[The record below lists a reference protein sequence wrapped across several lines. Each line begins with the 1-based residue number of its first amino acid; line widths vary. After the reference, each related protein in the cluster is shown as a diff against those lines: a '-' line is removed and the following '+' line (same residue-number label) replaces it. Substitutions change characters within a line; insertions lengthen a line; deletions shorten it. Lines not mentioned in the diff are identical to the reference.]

1 RAREQAEGLLG
12 ALLRREIVGLAEI
25 DRVDL
30 LERDEV
36 ADVDRVGE
44 LDVQP
49 VEVVR
54 LDRHVAALLDL
65 ERADD
70 VLRVDVLA
78 GVLSHLV
85 VADRHEVAP
94 VDEVEA
100 KLLRLGGG
108 EHPDGDAHEPER
120 DAAAPDRAGWHGRF
134 VPAPGAMETARFRT
148 RPRVKRKVTLLH
160 PAGGS
165 RRSRPVLPASSRV
178 RAACERRDPQG
189 ISLWTLWIGGDRTY
203 RNLLRKDAKRPKL
216 GPSSPAELVAGRVG
230 QLLDRL
236 PQGLPQQARR

>member
-1 RAREQAEGLLG
+1 MVSSTRTSRYGRRQARCSLFRITTLAIPTRPVSSRAREQAEGLPG
-12 ALLRREIVGLAEI
+12 PFLRREVVRLAEV

-30 LERDEV
+30 LERDEI
-36 ADVDRVGE
+36 ADVDGVGE

-78 GVLSHLV
+78 GVPSHLV

-100 KLLRLGGG
+100 KLLRLSGG
-108 EHPDGDAHEPER
+108 
-120 DAAAPDRAGWHGRF
+120 
-134 VPAPGAMETARFRT
+134 
-148 RPRVKRKVTLLH
+148 
-160 PAGGS
+160 
-165 RRSRPVLPASSRV
+165 
-178 RAACERRDPQG
+178 
-189 ISLWTLWIGGDRTY
+189 
-203 RNLLRKDAKRPKL
+203 
-216 GPSSPAELVAGRVG
+216 
-230 QLLDRL
+230 
-236 PQGLPQQARR
+236 